1 MRAPKCN
8 SALTIMIGL
17 VILTAMASAP
27 QPFVP
32 ESGTNPRGTVAVP
45 LVEVVEA
52 SFKPNT
58 TLVAT
63 LVDFD
68 IPRDIAHSVARLIQ
82 PVFDVRNFRSGNP
95 FKLEKDKEGNL
106 HAFEYKIDQE
116 KILEV
121 ERDADSYAARVFRL
135 DLKSEDVT
143 ILAEITPQANSLY
156 AALLAQN
163 SDAVELAE
171 KIASV
176 FAWDVDFNSD
186 LQVADQIRIQVPALS
201 YEGQFVKWGDVRAAE
216 LVNSGKT
223 YRAYRFENAYY
234 DAKGNALKREWLA
247 SPLPFTRVTS
257 GFSRRRLH
265 PILGTRRPHL
275 AVDYGAPT
283 GTPVQAVAKGTIIS
297 AGWDEGYGNLV
308 RIKHSGGL
316 TTGYAHLSRIA
327 VGIRAGRPVDQGDL
341 IGNVGQTGLATGP
354 HLHYMMTRG
363 GQPINPM
370 SIKSEPPIPIDA
382 RLRPRFLAL
391 IAPLE
396 AQFGPVRTATK

>member
-1 MRAPKCN
+1 MKAQKCTT
-8 SALTIMIGL
+8 ALSIMIGL
-17 VILTAMASAP
+17 FLVAAYASAP
-27 QPFVP
+27 EPLVP
-32 ESGTNPRGTVAVP
+32 ESSTNPRRTTAVP
-45 LVEVVEA
+45 LVEVVEG
-52 SFKPNT
+52 SIKPNA

-63 LVDFD
+63 LVDLEV
-68 IPRDIAHSVARLIQ
+68 PSDIAQSVARLIQ
-82 PVFDVRNFRSGNP
+82 PVFDVRNFRSGNS
-95 FKLEKDKEGNL
+95 FKLAKDTEGNL
-106 HAFEYKIDQE
+106 HAFEYKIDRE

-121 ERDADSYAARVFRL
+121 ARDADTYAARVSTL
-135 DLKSEDVT
+135 DLTAEDIT
-143 ILAEITPQANSLY
+143 ILAEISPKTNSLY
-156 AALLAQN
+156 AALLEQN

-171 KIASV
+171 KIASI

-186 LQVADQIRIQVPALS
+186 LQVNDRIRIRVPSLS
-201 YEGQFVKWGDVRAAE
+201 YEGKFVKWGDVQAAE

-223 YRAYRFENAYY
+223 YRAYRFQNAYY

-283 GTPVQAVAKGTIIS
+283 GTPVQAVANGTIIS
-297 AGWDEGYGNLV
+297 AGWDSGYGNLV

-327 VGIRAGRPVDQGDL
+327 AGVRAGRAVQQGDL
-341 IGNVGQTGLATGP
+341 IGNVGATGLATGP
-354 HLHYMMTRG
+354 HLHYMMTKG

-382 RLRPRFLAL
+382 KLRPQFLAT

-396 AQFGPVRTATK
+396 AVFDPVRTAAK

>member
-1 MRAPKCN
+1 
-8 SALTIMIGL
+8 MIGVVVL
-17 VILTAMASAP
+17 ASMASAP
-27 QPFVP
+27 PPLVP
-32 ESGTNPRGTVAVP
+32 ESGTNPRGTTAVP
-45 LVEVVEA
+45 QVQVVEA
-52 SFKPNT
+52 SVKPNT

-68 IPRDIAHSVARLIQ
+68 IPSDIAHDVARLVQ
-82 PVFDVRNFRSGNP
+82 PVFDVRNFRSGNS
-95 FKLEKDKEGNL
+95 FKLEKDTEGNL
-106 HAFEYKIDQE
+106 HAFEYKIDRE

-121 ERDADSYAARVFRL
+121 LRDADSYAARVSTL
-135 DLKSEDVT
+135 ALKSEDVT
-143 ILAEITPQANSLY
+143 ILAEITPRENSLY

-163 SDAVELAE
+163 RNAVELAE
-171 KIASV
+171 KVASV

-186 LQVADQIRIQVPALS
+186 LQVADQIRIHVPALS
-201 YEGQFVKWGDVRAAE
+201 YEGQFVKWGDVNAAE

-223 YRAYRFENAYY
+223 YRAYRFQNAYY

-308 RIKHSGGL
+308 RIRHSGGL

-327 VGIRAGRPVDQGDL
+327 AGIRAGRAVDQGDL

-382 RLRPRFLAL
+382 KLRPQFLAQ

-396 AQFGPVRTATK
+396 VLFGPVRTAAK